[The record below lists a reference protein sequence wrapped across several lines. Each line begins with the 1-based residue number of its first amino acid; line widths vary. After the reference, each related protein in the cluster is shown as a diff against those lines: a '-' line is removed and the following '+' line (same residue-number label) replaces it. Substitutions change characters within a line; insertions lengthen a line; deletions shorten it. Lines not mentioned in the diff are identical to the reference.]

1 MIFTFGGEM
10 LHSKPYRA
18 VVLAAR
24 KKLRLRQN
32 DGPGDAPAATHQDSH
47 VHDIWQLRGLKSTV
61 VMIVKWDFQAMRR
74 DELEC
79 MKGQVLLPV
88 AMPNGAYGDDWV
100 VAKPI
105 GSLGGNGLVPI
116 TYVSVISRSGKIYD
130 SKNVVLREL
139 REVGIPNV
147 EEWKESTRRYVEGA
161 ISPGL
166 HSARLRY
173 GETPKCCQP

>member
-18 VVLAAR
+18 VVPAAW

-32 DGPGDAPAATHQDSH
+32 DGPGDAPAVTHQDSH
-47 VHDIWQLRGLKSTV
+47 VPDIWQLRGLKSTV
-61 VMIVKWDFQAMRR
+61 VTIVKWDFQAMRR

-116 TYVSVISRSGKIYD
+116 TYVSVISRSGKMYD
-130 SKNVVLREL
+130 SKNVMLREL

-147 EEWKESTRRYVEGA
+147 EEWKESTR
-161 ISPGL
+161 
-166 HSARLRY
+166 
-173 GETPKCCQP
+173 